1 MLRDVTKVFTVQVFT
16 VQVFTVQVFAVQ
28 VFCEVSIPRTLT
40 PYASQSA
47 NGWHY
52 TH

>member
-16 VQVFTVQVFAVQ
+16 VQVFTVQVFTVPVFAVQ

-47 NGWHY
+47 NG
-52 TH
+52 